1 MATFDDREKA
11 FEGKFAHDEEVGF
24 KVTARR
30 NHLLGLW
37 AADVMGLSG
46 QDAEA
51 YAMEV
56 VESDFERA
64 GEEDVFEKV
73 WGDLQTN
80 KAAVSEHQ
88 VRRQME
94 ELRKT
99 AREQINTE

>member
-11 FEGKFAHDEEVGF
+11 FEGKYAHDEEVGF

-30 NHLLGLW
+30 NRLLGLW
-37 AADVMGLSG
+37 AAEVMGLSG

-56 VESDFERA
+56 VDSDFERT

-73 WGDLQTN
+73 WGDLQKN
-80 KAAVSEHQ
+80 QASVSEHQ

-94 ELRKT
+94 ALRKT
-99 AREQINTE
+99 AREQISTE